1 MCQSNKNNG
10 GERINRKVKASW
22 YTRVFSKEVKSL
34 TIAQYAILVFFVKE
48 EKSP

>member
-1 MCQSNKNNG
+1 MCQSNKHNR
-10 GERINRKVKASW
+10 GERVNRKVKTSC

-34 TIAQYAILVFFVKE
+34 TIVQYAILVFFVKE